1 MSYYTNL
8 NSHNVIRLIA
18 QCLCILFLVS
28 CGQSSEDNSIN
39 NASLTA
45 LDQDGSVLEK
55 QRKDDEDEDDE
66 DRKNNDDESRDR
78 QSNERENENEE
89 EEERDQVRDQ
99 DDEEERDRERD
110 RDDDQER
117 DEDDEDNAG
126 ENNNTV
132 PPSLNQ
138 TPNGSISQP
147 NSNRV
152 INVGDSVFFVGSG
165 QDPDNHYP
173 LSYRWD
179 FGGAAT
185 NQNVANPGS
194 ITFNS
199 VGNYTIRLTVADSLG
214 LADPTPAIRTIQ
226 VNDIVNANQA
236 PTAVITSPVNGISIN
251 TEDSLLFDGNATDP
265 DNNLPLSYF
274 WNFDGVMPNVTSKTP
289 GNVTFINAGVYNISL
304 TVTDN
309 LGLTSVPVNVQ
320 VNVLENTGGGTN
332 PPPPPPVLNTSHA
345 GRYTQYEGSKTCINC
360 HQTQVH
366 EAHASV
372 HYQWQGPAPDVT
384 NISHGGKL
392 GGIND
397 FCGFPDINFI
407 GQITNL
413 DNQVVGAGCAT
424 CHAGMGAKPEP
435 VATAAQLNNID
446 CLVCHSENYKRK
458 VEKQVDGSFHFVPAA
473 ENMTVSVLEAITDI
487 QKTPSRG
494 SCVNCHSYAGG
505 GCNNKRGDLE
515 EAHRD
520 PPSADF
526 DVHMADRS
534 IGGAG
539 LLCTD
544 CHTTSEHK
552 IAGRGTDLRPTELN
566 VKVACTN
573 CHNSRPH
580 NNTSIDKHTAKVDCS
595 VCHIPRFAKII
606 HTDMVRDFSKP
617 AQIDSEKRLYE
628 PNIVRQA
635 NVTPVYRFNN
645 GTSWI
650 YEFGTAVTYGSN
662 GLVTMAEPLGNR
674 ADSKIYPFKRHLARL
689 PIDSDSQRL
698 LPMKLGILF
707 STGNVSQAIQQGTAE
722 VGWSLNNG
730 IDFVD
735 AERFMGIS
743 HEVSPKAEALNCD
756 ACHGNTNRMD
766 FVALGYEPKQTRN
779 GRPLCSSCHGSESGS
794 FTSIHSRH
802 VDGLN
807 YDCAECHNF

>member
-1 MSYYTNL
+1 MSCYTNL
-8 NSHNVIRLIA
+8 ISKKITRLIV
-18 QCLCILFLVS
+18 QLICIVFLVS
-28 CGQSSEDNSIN
+28 CGQSSENESN
-39 NASLTA
+39 VVLSSGERNAFN
-45 LDQDGSVLEK
+45 QDGSVLEK
-55 QRKDDEDEDDE
+55 QRKDDEEDDE
-66 DRKNNDDESRDR
+66 R
-78 QSNERENENEE
+78 
-89 EEERDQVRDQ
+89 
-99 DDEEERDRERD
+99 
-110 RDDDQER
+110 ER
-117 DEDDEDNAG
+117 DEDDERDRD
-126 ENNNTV
+126 EDDERDRDEDDERDRDEDDERDRDEDDERDRDEDDERDQDDDNNTV
-132 PPSLNQ
+132 PPVVNQ
-138 TPNGSISQP
+138 SPNGIISQP
-147 NSNRV
+147 NSNR
-152 INVGDSVFFVGSG
+152 ILNVGESVSFIGSG

-173 LSYRWD
+173 LTYRWD
-179 FGGAAT
+179 FGGAT
-185 NQNVANPGS
+185 PNQDVANPGQ

-199 VGNYTIRLTVADSLG
+199 VGNYVIRLTVIDSLG
-214 LADPTPAIRTIQ
+214 LADPTPATRTIQ
-226 VNDIVNANQA
+226 VNNVVNVNQA
-236 PTAVITSPVNGISIN
+236 PIAVITSPVNGISIN
-251 TEDSLLFDGNATDP
+251 TEDSLVFDGNATDP
-265 DNNLPLSYF
+265 DNNLPLNYF
-274 WNFDGVMPNVTSKTP
+274 WNFDGVMPNVNNKTP
-289 GNVTFINAGVYNISL
+289 GNVTFINAGIYNISF
-304 TVTDN
+304 TATDS
-309 LGLTSVPVNVQ
+309 LGLTSIPVSVQ
-320 VNVLENTGGGTN
+320 VIVTDNTGGGT
-332 PPPPPPVLNTSHA
+332 PPSPPVLNTSHA

-360 HQTQVH
+360 HQTEVH

-487 QKTPSRG
+487 RKTPTRG

-515 EAHRD
+515 EAHRH

-539 LLCTD
+539 LICID

-573 CHNSRPH
+573 CHNSSPH
-580 NNTSIDKHTAKVDCS
+580 NNASIDKHTAKVDCS

-662 GLVTMAEPLGNR
+662 GLVTMAEPLGTR
-674 ADSKIYPFKRHLARL
+674 ADSKIHPFKRHQARL
-689 PIDSDSQRL
+689 PFDSASQRI
-698 LPMKLGILF
+698 LPMKMGILF
-707 STGNVSQAIQQGTAE
+707 STGDVNQAIQQGTAE
-722 VGWSLNNG
+722 VGWPLNNG
-730 IDFVD
+730 ISFVD
-735 AERFMGIS
+735 AERYMGIS
-743 HEVSPKAEALNCD
+743 HEVSPKSEALACD

-766 FVALGYEPKQTRN
+766 FAALGYEPKQTRN
-779 GRPLCSSCHGSESGS
+779 GSPLCSSCHGSESGS

-802 VDGLN
+802 VDRLGYN
-807 YDCAECHNF
+807 CSECHNF